1 MPSKSKSNRSKSK
14 NPKQPREENKPT
26 RNWLELPSEL
36 MANILQRVGAV
47 DRLLNAQKVC
57 TEWHEICKDP
67 AMWRVVYMDTFSVI
81 GRVMCLKTCKHA
93 VDRSQ
98 GQMADLTMQ
107 KAVDRSQGQMVD
119 LTIHGFCS
127 RGLLH
132 YAVNRSSQLKR
143 LEIAYNISAD
153 QVKGFWSEV
162 IKKLSSLEELSLIR
176 TSISQEDIE
185 AMGRYCPLLKTLKL
199 NRASSIYS
207 PDNEDNQVALAIGKH
222 LPELRHLQLIGN
234 CMKNI
239 GLEAIL
245 DGCCHLESLDLYR
258 CLYLDLQ
265 GILGK
270 IYSQQIK
277 YLKLPHHSL
286 EGRMH
291 CIRECEPSS
300 GL

>member
-1 MPSKSKSNRSKSK
+1 MPSKSKSNPRKNK

-57 TEWHEICKDP
+57 TEWREICKDP
-67 AMWRVVYMDTFSVI
+67 AMWRVVYMDTFSV
-81 GRVMCLKTCKHA
+81 GSRVMCLKTCKHA
-93 VDRSQ
+93 VDR
-98 GQMADLTMQ
+98 T
-107 KAVDRSQGQMVD
+107 QGQMVD

-127 RGLLH
+127 RGFLN
-132 YAVNRSSQLKR
+132 YAVDRSSQLKR
-143 LEIAYNISAD
+143 LEIAYSISA

-162 IKKLSSLEELSLIR
+162 IKKLSSLKELSLIR

-222 LPELRHLQLIGN
+222 LPELRHLQLVGN

-270 IYSQQIK
+270 IYSQRIK
-277 YLKLPHHSL
+277 YLKLPHDSL

-291 CIRECEPSS
+291 CVR
-300 GL
+300 